1 MTTDGD
7 GPNTDSGRELF
18 TSRIGFVLAAV
29 GSAVG
34 LGNMWRFP
42 YQTAESGGAAFV
54 VLYIVM
60 TILLGV
66 PIITAEF
73 IVGRRTRRSPIGAV
87 REIGGR
93 AWTPLGLFYVISPLI
108 ICGYFSV
115 ISGWTL
121 RYALD
126 ALSGFSTDAAQRYE
140 QVSSGVPAIT
150 YHLVLMAVVIGVVSL
165 GIRKGIER
173 AALVLMPILFVL
185 LIGLAVWAGTLP
197 GSGAG
202 YSFYLR
208 PSWGEILNPTV
219 IKQAASHAFLSL
231 SVGMGVMLTYS
242 SYLSRRQNLSREA
255 ATVAIS
261 DFSVAFIG
269 GLVVFPVIFALGLSN
284 QVGESTMGALFVSI
298 PAAFVEMGSVG
309 RIVGFMFFAAL
320 VVAALTSSFSLLEV
334 VTASLMDQLKISR
347 GSAAVTAGI
356 AAAAIGIVPAMS
368 QDALGILDK
377 VVGEL
382 FVVIGALGMSVLVG
396 WVMKDPLSE
405 LLEGA
410 SPPFRRAAPK
420 IMFTLRW
427 VVPVMVAIVL
437 WFSAKD
443 TIALFT
449 G

>member
-1 MTTDGD
+1 MSSEAKT
-7 GPNTDSGRELF
+7 PNSAPGRELF
-18 TSRIGFVLAAV
+18 TSRIGFILAAV

-54 VLYIVM
+54 VLYVVM
-60 TILLGV
+60 TFLLGV
-66 PIITAEF
+66 PIMTAEF

-87 REIGGR
+87 TQIGGR
-93 AWTPLGLFYVISPLI
+93 AWSPLGLLYVVTPLI

-121 RYALD
+121 RYAMD
-126 ALSGFSTDAAQRYE
+126 AASGFSADAAQRYAE
-140 QVSSGVPAIT
+140 VSSGAPAIT
-150 YHLVLMAVVIGVVSL
+150 YHLILMVVVIGVVSL
-165 GIRKGIER
+165 GIRRGIER
-173 AALVLMPILFVL
+173 AAIIMMPILFVL
-185 LIGLAVWAGTLP
+185 LIGLAVWVGTLA

-202 YSFYLR
+202 YSFYLK

-219 IKQAASHAFLSL
+219 IKQAASQAFLSL
-231 SVGMGVMLTYS
+231 SVGMGIMLTYA

-255 ATVAIS
+255 ATVALS

-269 GLVVFPVIFALGLSN
+269 GLVVFPVIFALGLSD
-284 QVGESTMGALFVSI
+284 QVGESTMGALFISI
-298 PAAFVEMGSVG
+298 PAAFVEMGAVG
-309 RIVGFMFFAAL
+309 RVVGFMFFAAL

-334 VTASLMDQLKISR
+334 VTSSLMDQLKISR
-347 GSAAVTAGI
+347 RGAAVPAGI
-356 AAAAIGIVPAMS
+356 AAGAIGIVPAMS

-410 SPPFRRAAPK
+410 SPRFRRAAPR
-420 IMFTLRW
+420 IIFVLRW
-427 VVPVMVAIVL
+427 VVPVVVAVVL

-443 TIALFT
+443 TIELLR